1 MYRTVQQSLLARIQA
16 ILAQKYNITLAQLAV
31 EQPPSIAMGEL
42 ALPVAFELAKRL
54 RKAPRAI
61 ATELAAE
68 LTAALPELAGVTSV
82 EVAGAA
88 YLNIRLDRA
97 AIARRI
103 AADEHADIGGPGFR
117 LVEHTSINPNK
128 AAHIGHLRNAI
139 LGDTFQRLLRPDSY
153 KSGYQVGVQNYID
166 NTGVQVADVVV
177 GLMHLERKNL
187 ASTRELLTELLET
200 NQRIRSEE

>member
-1 MYRTVQQSLLARIQA
+1 MYRTIQQALSARIQA
-16 ILAQKYNITLAQLAV
+16 ILLTKYDITLPGIAV
-31 EQPPSIAMGEL
+31 EQPPNVALGEL

-68 LTAALPELAGVTSV
+68 LTAALPELEGIASM
-82 EVAGAA
+82 EVAGAG
-88 YLNIRLDRA
+88 YLNIHLDRTA
-97 AIARRI
+97 TVRRI
-103 AADEHADIGGPGFR
+103 AQDQHADIGGPGFR

-139 LGDTFQRLLRPDSY
+139 LGDTFQRLLRPDGY
-153 KSGYQVGVQNYID
+153 KRGWGVGVQNYID

-177 GLMHLERKNL
+177 GLVLLEGKNL
-187 ASTRELLTELLET
+187 LDVQELV
-200 NQRIRSEE
+200 SECA